1 MIFIF
6 HGWLAYF
13 KKLEGCGHS
22 GRLFIGLAEIMLPYY
37 CGHFRLQCL
46 ILGETTAVQKQE
58 QGEQGIVVS

>member
-37 CGHFRLQCL
+37 CGHFRLCL

-58 QGEQGIVVS
+58 QGIVVS